1 MKDVYLQVEGCQW
14 GQWSTLKCMLEIVRQ
29 QRAGLT
35 QEQKSAVS
43 PRPSLPAA
51 LTVPGQ
57 SGTFWFTSD
66 PAAVWPEDDRV
77 SFKTI
82 IGAVWP
88 VIRHCS
94 PAGLR
99 ARPGHRLKCACL
111 LPPQWQPNG
120 PCLLAS
126 SMSSSAVYCRTCTSP
141 LDSAPLAL
149 FLAYLTIRALF
160 HCNSAERCWSRGSAK
175 GIANDRYLRVAR
187 ASYPTGSE
195 SPAPA

>member
-1 MKDVYLQVEGCQW
+1 MTMLLVKLRPTRLCWCCGYIETRSKVYHIITVWLQRVQW
-14 GQWSTLKCMLEIVRQ
+14 RFSVPRQ
-29 QRAGLT
+29 IRSYSRRSRSHPGPA
-35 QEQKSAVS
+35 
-43 PRPSLPAA
+43 RPSLPAA
-51 LTVPGQ
+51 LTVPDQ

-66 PAAVWPEDDRV
+66 PATVWPEDDRV

-99 ARPGHRLKCACL
+99 AWPGHRLKCACL

-141 LDSAPLAL
+141 RLSFPLL
-149 FLAYLTIRALF
+149 STVL
-160 HCNSAERCWSRGSAK
+160 NS
-175 GIANDRYLRVAR
+175 L
-187 ASYPTGSE
+187 PL
-195 SPAPA
+195 

>member
-1 MKDVYLQVEGCQW
+1 MEENALINRYWYELWKIFSFYLHRSKVV
-14 GQWSTLKCMLEIVRQ
+14 SVRTLKCMTEIDCQ

-35 QEQKSAVS
+35 AEQKSAVS

-141 LDSAPLAL
+141 RLSSRLCATHHDSL
-149 FLAYLTIRALF
+149 
-160 HCNSAERCWSRGSAK
+160 CS
-175 GIANDRYLRVAR
+175 
-187 ASYPTGSE
+187 
-195 SPAPA
+195 

>member
-1 MKDVYLQVEGCQW
+1 MKDVYLQVEGRRQW
-14 GQWSTLKCMLEIVRQ
+14 GQWSTLKCMFEIDRQ

-141 LDSAPLAL
+141 RLSSRLCATRFVLSLSHNPCTLSLYGVDLDAVL
-149 FLAYLTIRALF
+149 
-160 HCNSAERCWSRGSAK
+160 
-175 GIANDRYLRVAR
+175 
-187 ASYPTGSE
+187 
-195 SPAPA
+195 